1 MIKKLN
7 SFLRVLFVVFGAFYL
22 LTELFPDRVL
32 QDHRQDHKEGFDNE
46 EFDDIW

>member
-7 SFLRVLFVVFGAFYL
+7 SFLRALFVVFGAFYL
-22 LTELFPDRVL
+22 LTELLPEKVL
-32 QDHRQDHKEGFDNE
+32 QDHKGHKEGFDNE

>member
-22 LTELFPDRVL
+22 LTELLPEKVL
-32 QDHRQDHKEGFDNE
+32 QDRKDHKEGFDNE

>member
-7 SFLRVLFVVFGAFYL
+7 SFLRALFVVFGAFYL
-22 LTELFPDRVL
+22 LTELLPEKVL
-32 QDHRQDHKEGFDNE
+32 QDHKDHKEGFDNE

>member
-22 LTELFPDRVL
+22 LTGLLPNKVL
-32 QDHRQDHKEGFDNE
+32 QDHKDHKEGFDNE